1 MKTLFHLIPV
11 LLLGM
16 LVGCGKSTESKP
28 AAAAGAS
35 PGKALKKVRFQTDW
49 YPQAEHGGHYQA
61 LAKGFYAEAG
71 LDVEILSGG
80 PGPTVPQK
88 MIGGLAD
95 IAMGRSDDI
104 MVQVG
109 NGLPFVIVGALMQH
123 DPQALL
129 LHDENPV
136 KTFADLNG
144 KSIMAV
150 PGTNWINFLKLRYKI
165 EFNIV
170 PLNYG
175 LAQFMADKNFIQQCF
190 ITNEPYYAAKNGA
203 KPRTLLL
210 DDSGFKPYRIFFTTL
225 KFARENPEAVRAFVA
240 ASIRGWD
247 DFLAGDP
254 TPGKKIIAERNEQM
268 SLEFMAFTIE
278 ALKKNQLIGGDP
290 AKGEA
295 IGLLTRKR
303 LQEQM
308 DTLVELK
315 VLAAPIP
322 MEKLVRFDFL
332 PPALQAKVD

>member
-1 MKTLFHLIPV
+1 MKPLIRFFAV
-11 LLLGM
+11 LALGF
-16 LVGCGKSTESKP
+16 LAGCGKPADPKP
-28 AAAAGAS
+28 AAAGSA
-35 PGKALKKVRFQTDW
+35 PTKPLTKIRFQTDW

-109 NGLPFVIVGALMQH
+109 NGLPFVMVGALMQH

-144 KSIMAV
+144 KSVMAV
-150 PGTNWINFLKLRYKI
+150 PGTIWINFLKTRYKI

-210 DDSGFKPYRIFFTTL
+210 DDSGFKPYRIFFTTQ
-225 KFARENPEAVRAFVA
+225 KFVRENPEAIRAFVA
-240 ASIRGWD
+240 ATIRGWD
-247 DFLAGDP
+247 DFLTGDP
-254 TPGKKIIAERNEQM
+254 TPGKKLIAARNEQM
-268 SLEFMAFTIE
+268 TMEFMDFTIE
-278 ALKKNQLIGGDP
+278 TLKKNRLIGGDP
-290 AKGEA
+290 TKGEQT
-295 IGLLTRKR
+295 GLLTRKR

-308 DTLVELK
+308 DTLAELK

-322 MEKLVRFDFL
+322 MEKFVRFDFL

>member
-1 MKTLFHLIPV
+1 MKHLLRFLTLLALG
-11 LLLGM
+11 LLA
-16 LVGCGKSTESKP
+16 GCGKSPETKP
-28 AAAAGAS
+28 TAANGAS
-35 PGKALKKVRFQTDW
+35 PAKALTKVRFQTDW

-61 LAKGFYAEAG
+61 LAKGYYAEAG

-88 MIGGLAD
+88 IIGGLAD

-104 MVQVG
+104 MVQVS
-109 NGLPFVIVGALMQH
+109 NGLPFVMVGALMQH

-150 PGTNWINFLKLRYKI
+150 PGTNWINFLKVRYKI

-175 LAQFMADKNFIQQCF
+175 LAQYMADKNFIQQCF

-210 DDSGFKPYRIFFTTL
+210 DDSGFKPYRIFFTTQ
-225 KFARENPEAVRAFVA
+225 KFARENPEAIRAFVA
-240 ASIRGWD
+240 ASIRGWN
-247 DFLAGDP
+247 DFLSGDP
-254 TPGKKIIAERNEQM
+254 TPGKKIIAERNDQM
-268 SLEFMAFTIE
+268 SMEFMAFTIA
-278 ALKKNQLIGGDP
+278 ALKANRLIDGDP
-290 AKGEA
+290 AKGEQT
-295 IGLLTRKR
+295 GLLTRKR

-315 VLAAPIP
+315 VMAAPIA
-322 MEKLVRFDFL
+322 MEKFVRFDFL
-332 PPALQAKVD
+332 PPALQAKVE

>member
-1 MKTLFHLIPV
+1 MKSLHRFLP
-11 LLLGM
+11 LLALA
-16 LVGCGKSTESKP
+16 LLAGCGKPAAPKP
-28 AAAAGAS
+28 AANGSAPAK
-35 PGKALKKVRFQTDW
+35 PLTKIRFQTDW

-80 PGPTVPQK
+80 PGPGPPQK
-88 MIGGLAD
+88 LISGMAD

-123 DPQALL
+123 DPQAIL
-129 LHDENPV
+129 LHDSNPV
-136 KTFADLNG
+136 KSFADLNG

-150 PGTNWINFLKLRYKI
+150 PGSNWINFLKVRYKI

-210 DDSGFKPYRIFFTTL
+210 DDSGFKPYRIFYTTQR
-225 KFARENPEAVRAFVA
+225 FARENPEAVRAFLA

-247 DFLAGDP
+247 DFLGGDP
-254 TPGKKIIAERNEQM
+254 APGKRLIASRNEQM
-268 SLEFMAFTIE
+268 TIEFMAFTID
-278 ALKKNQLIGGDP
+278 ALKANRLVSGDP
-290 AKGEA
+290 AKGEQT
-295 IGLLTRKR
+295 GLLTRKR

-315 VLAAPIP
+315 VMPAPVP
-322 MEKLVRFDFL
+322 MEKVVRFDLL
-332 PPALQAKVD
+332 PAALQAKVD

>member
-1 MKTLFHLIPV
+1 MKTLLRCLP
-11 LLLGM
+11 LLALAF
-16 LVGCGKSTESKP
+16 LAGCGKPAAPKP
-28 AAAAGAS
+28 AAAEGSAPAK
-35 PGKALKKVRFQTDW
+35 PLTKIRFQTDW

-109 NGLPFVIVGALMQH
+109 NGLPFVMVGALMQH

-150 PGTNWINFLKLRYKI
+150 PGTNWINFLKVRYKI

-210 DDSGFKPYRIFFTTL
+210 DDSGFTPYRIFFTTQ
-225 KFARENPEAVRAFVA
+225 KFARENPEAIRAFVA

-247 DFLAGDP
+247 DFLSGDS
-254 TPGKKIIAERNEQM
+254 TPGKKLIAARNEQM
-268 SLEFMAFTIE
+268 TTEFMEFTIG
-278 ALKKNQLIGGDP
+278 AMKANRLISGDP
-290 AKGEA
+290 AKGEQT
-295 IGLLTRKR
+295 GLLTRKR

-315 VLAAPIP
+315 VMAGPVP
-322 MEKLVRFDFL
+322 MEKFVRFDFL
-332 PPALQAKVD
+332 PPALQAKTN